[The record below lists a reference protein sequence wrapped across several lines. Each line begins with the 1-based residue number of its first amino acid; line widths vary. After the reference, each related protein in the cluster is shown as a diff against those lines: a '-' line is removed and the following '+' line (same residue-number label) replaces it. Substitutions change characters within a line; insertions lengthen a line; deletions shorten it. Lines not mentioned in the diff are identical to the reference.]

1 MSDGT
6 ITVAELLAREEI
18 RETLMRYSRGVDRL
32 DKELLR
38 TCFHDESTDD
48 HGHFKGSGHEFADF
62 IVGSLAERA
71 HHTSHTVANI
81 LIEIDDL
88 DAGVAH
94 AESYGIAYLRRTE
107 DNVEWLD
114 LFAGRYVDRF
124 ERRDGHW
131 RIADRAVVH
140 DWSLSLEL
148 DSASSFPLV
157 IDGFVQGTRDRTD
170 LAYRR

>member
-1 MSDGT
+1 MSVGT

-32 DKELLR
+32 DSELLR
-38 TCFHDESTDD
+38 SCFHDESTDD

-62 IVGSLAERA
+62 IIGSLAERA

-107 DNVEWLD
+107 GDVEWLD

-124 ERRDGHW
+124 ERRDGDW
-131 RIADRAVVH
+131 RIADRTVVH

-157 IDGFVQGTRDRTD
+157 IDGFVQGVRDRTD